1 MFLHNLSQRHILA
14 LSWAIFRLNT
24 LLCEVNHTINN
35 IMLLLSTRSRL
46 TSIKF
51 INLQLITV
59 IVELKCYY
67 NIKDIKEQGITITEG
82 EWRYQNCGIF
92 CVTVLV
98 LSLVILQWHSNWLLE
113 DAVWKLKSSIL
124 RIGRW

>member
-1 MFLHNLSQRHILA
+1 
-14 LSWAIFRLNT
+14 
-24 LLCEVNHTINN
+24 
-35 IMLLLSTRSRL
+35 MLLLSTRSRL